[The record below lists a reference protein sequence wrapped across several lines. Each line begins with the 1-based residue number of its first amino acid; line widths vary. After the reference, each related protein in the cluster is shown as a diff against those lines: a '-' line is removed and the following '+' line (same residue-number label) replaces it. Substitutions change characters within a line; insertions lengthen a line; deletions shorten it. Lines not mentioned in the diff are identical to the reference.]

1 MASREGS
8 SPYRGSSGPWRAVTK
23 TAFRAGAVTDPERR
37 PGQPRA
43 AEKGRGAGG
52 RGGER
57 GPRGGGSIWEPRAA
71 SATRSRNWRGAG
83 PRRGTPRARGST
95 RAASASPGFRRLA
108 PLSLQEGHREGRRLG
123 PPPAPALRGG
133 RGCRRETGGT
143 NPERR
148 NQFGRSLGA
157 DREKGGCG
165 GRARGRGAG
174 IGEEPL
180 VSRESRRSRRQLD
193 ELPGAPGQPR
203 AP

>member
-1 MASREGS
+1 MASVVPREAEASGS
-8 SPYRGSSGPWRAVTK
+8 R
-23 TAFRAGAVTDPERR
+23 ER
-37 PGQPRA
+37 PQLP
-43 AEKGRGAGG
+43 GRGTGKAQATA
-52 RGGER
+52 
-57 GPRGGGSIWEPRAA
+57 RAPA
-71 SATRSRNWRGAG
+71 C
-83 PRRGTPRARGST
+83 RRGTPRARGAT

-123 PPPAPALRGG
+123 PPPTPALRGG

-157 DREKGGCG
+157 EREKGGCG

-193 ELPGAPGQPR
+193 ELPGAPDQPR